1 MSESPTW
8 SVYDQMTGNKIG
20 LSFVQEFVLGFG
32 FLSGLWIHVGVNPE
46 SEILRA
52 FAQVVEELAPSS
64 GFSLIFWLVPI
75 IGLVAS
81 VTGSYFIGGWFG
93 LVAVSLAFLGGVF
106 IDSTFGVILLVVG
119 VLLGFAAPMMRE

>member
-1 MSESPTW
+1 MGT
-8 SVYDQMTGNKIG
+8 QKIG

-52 FAQVVEELAPSS
+52 FADIVNELAPSS
-64 GFSLIFWLVPI
+64 GFSIIFWLIPI
-75 IGLVAS
+75 IGIAAS

-93 LVAVSLAFLGGVF
+93 LAAVGLAFMGGIF
-106 IDSTFGVILLVVG
+106 ISSTFGVILLVTG
-119 VLLGFAAPMMRE
+119 VFLGFAAPMTRE